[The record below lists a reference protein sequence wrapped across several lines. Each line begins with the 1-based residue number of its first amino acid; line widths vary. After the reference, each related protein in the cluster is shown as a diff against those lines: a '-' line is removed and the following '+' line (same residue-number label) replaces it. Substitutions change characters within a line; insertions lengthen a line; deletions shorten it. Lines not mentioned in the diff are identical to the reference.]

1 LQDSQTQFHTLFQ
14 AIDEGFCIVEM
25 IFDDGQRP
33 IDYRFLQINSAFERQ
48 AGLVDAQGKRMR
60 ELAPLHEEH
69 WFQAYGKVAQSG
81 EAMHFEHYAGQ
92 PGRWYDVY
100 AFPFGRRELHQVAI
114 RFNDITPRKE
124 AESTREVRRRE
135 LEELVAVRTAELTL
149 AKDAAEA
156 ANRAKSTFLANMS
169 HEIRT
174 PMNGILGMAEIL
186 RREGLTAPQ
195 ADRVGKIDTAARH
208 LMGVISDIL
217 DISKIE
223 ADKLVLE
230 DAPVA
235 IDRLL
240 LEVGSMLTMRAEAKG
255 IRLRSINEVAAAN
268 LVGDPVRIRQALL
281 NLANNAVKFTA
292 AGTVTITAT
301 QQDESE
307 ESVLLLFSVQDTG
320 IGIAEDVRARLFN
333 AFEQAD
339 NSTTRRFG
347 GTGLG
352 LAITRSLA
360 QLMGGTAG
368 VESTPGQGSNFW
380 FTARLRK
387 SAQQSAP
394 APQIPPVSAEVRI
407 RERFSDCRIL
417 VVDDEPLNRE
427 VAQLQLEDIGLRV
440 DMAADGLQAVAMAAR
455 TAYSAIFMDVQMPQM
470 NGLDATRRIRQLPGY
485 ETTPIIAITAGVFA
499 EDRSACIE
507 AGMDDFLSKPFELE
521 GLYATLL
528 RSLESRSA

>member
-1 LQDSQTQFHTLFQ
+1 MHNDYPHLPGRRACPTGHARLLRHLGVPILENGAVRVLLGVGNKAGDYDDSDVHQLQLIGEDLWR
-14 AIDEGFCIVEM
+14 IV
-25 IFDDGQRP
+25 
-33 IDYRFLQINSAFERQ
+33 
-48 AGLVDAQGKRMR
+48 MR
-60 ELAPLHEEH
+60 RRAELELA
-69 WFQAYGKVAQSG
+69 AA
-81 EAMHFEHYAGQ
+81 
-92 PGRWYDVY
+92 
-100 AFPFGRRELHQVAI
+100 
-114 RFNDITPRKE
+114 KE
-124 AESTREVRRRE
+124 A
-135 LEELVAVRTAELTL
+135 AERANL
-149 AKDAAEA
+149 AKSA
-156 ANRAKSTFLANMS
+156 FLANMS

-174 PMNGILGMAEIL
+174 PMNGILGMAEIM
-186 RREGLTAPQ
+186 RRSGVTPLQ
-195 ADRVGKIDTAARH
+195 AEQLDKIDASGKH
-208 LMGVISDIL
+208 LLGVLNDIL
-217 DISKIE
+217 DLSKID
-223 ADKLVLE
+223 AGKLVLE
-230 DAPVA
+230 QKDF
-235 IDRLL
+235 LL
-240 LEVGSMLTMRAEAKG
+240 SDVLHAVYA
-255 IRLRSINEVAAAN
+255 V
-268 LVGDPVRIRQALL
+268 VGDTAASKGLKISVKASGMPQALCGDPTRL
-281 NLANNAVKFTA
+281 TQALVNYVSNAVKFTEQGRITLA
-292 AGTVTITAT
+292 CRVLEETDAGY
-301 QQDESE
+301 
-307 ESVLLLFSVQDTG
+307 LLHFEVSDTG
-320 IGIAEDVRARLFN
+320 IGMNEAQRARLFQ

-394 APQIPPVSAEVRI
+394 APHIPPVSAEVRI